1 MRGKFDPE
9 HFGIERN
16 VVAYKSAPRCANSIA
31 YGGGEELDRPVAFL
45 PRRPPSLLY
54 RPSALQRQLA
64 AGPTFAYGR
73 IKHLMRTSHE
83 RTLHDQLD
91 EERRSFLECNRTN
104 DFESGVSAFLAKE
117 KAVFRG
123 S

>member
-1 MRGKFDPE
+1 VVGVRKAIEIAMLSENIRAE
-9 HFGIERN
+9 EALRLGIVNR
-16 VVAYKSAPRCANSIA
+16 VVAARDLEAETDA
-31 YGGGEELDRPVAFL
+31 LA
-45 PRRPPSLLY
+45 RR
-54 RPSALQRQLA
+54 LA

-91 EERRSFLECNRTN
+91 EERRSFLECNKTS
-104 DFESGVSAFLAKE
+104 DFESGVSAFIAKQ

-123 S
+123 F